1 MTTMIDTINGI
12 TSGSHQRA
20 GEFMKRA
27 KRDDDGSRSDV
38 HVHVISSGKQSI
50 MQFYLIF
57 YSIFFFARFRPGYMS
72 FLAFFELFL
81 REKQHDETT
90 VVDIHTCVI
99 RKYPNKIFL
108 FARNYRYFD

>member
-1 MTTMIDTINGI
+1 MRIDTLNGI

-38 HVHVISSGKQSI
+38 HVHVTSTGKQSI

-57 YSIFFFARFRPGYMS
+57 LSIFFFAGFRQGHS
-72 FLAFFELFL
+72 
-81 REKQHDETT
+81 
-90 VVDIHTCVI
+90 
-99 RKYPNKIFL
+99 
-108 FARNYRYFD
+108 

>member
-20 GEFMKRA
+20 GEFIKRA

-57 YSIFFFARFRPGYMS
+57 
-72 FLAFFELFL
+72 
-81 REKQHDETT
+81 
-90 VVDIHTCVI
+90 
-99 RKYPNKIFL
+99 
-108 FARNYRYFD
+108 